1 MKTYKYEKYNYDFL
15 GIPKYLK
22 IEWKPEIVKDISAF
36 HNIDAER
43 ELTALFSEQ
52 IAREV
57 DRQILEQLTKGF
69 KFDYSYEIKR

>member
-22 IEWKPEIVKDISAF
+22 IEWTPEMNRDIQAYL
-36 HNIDAER
+36 NIDVER
-43 ELTALFSEQ
+43 ELTALLSEQ
-52 IAREV
+52 IAREI
-57 DRQILEQLTKGF
+57 DREIAEYLKNGL

>member
-22 IEWKPEIVKDISAF
+22 VEWTPEIARDINAYF
-36 HNIDAER
+36 NTEAER
-43 ELTALFSEQ
+43 ELTSILSGQ
-52 IAREV
+52 IAREI
-57 DRQILEQLTKGF
+57 DREIAEYLKNGL

>member
-1 MKTYKYEKYNYDFL
+1 MKKYKYESYKYDFL

-22 IEWKPEIVKDISAF
+22 IEWNPEIVKDISAF

-57 DRQILEQLTKGF
+57 DRQILEQLTKRF

>member
-22 IEWKPEIVKDISAF
+22 IEWTPEMTRDIQAYL
-36 HNIDAER
+36 NIDVER
-43 ELTALFSEQ
+43 ELTSILSEQ
-52 IAREV
+52 IAREI
-57 DRQILEQLTKGF
+57 DRQILEQLIEGF

>member
-22 IEWKPEIVKDISAF
+22 IEWTPEMTRDIQAYL
-36 HNIDAER
+36 NIDVER
-43 ELTALFSEQ
+43 ELTSILSEQ
-52 IAREV
+52 IAREI